1 MKELSM
7 QQLSKVSGGHE
18 DACHCPNGTEV
29 EVGTDGVRISTN
41 NPGVLGQTIYDTW
54 AGTVDAT
61 SRIGEDSG
69 IFPAIQSASDAIGSA
84 HDRAVDRVS
93 RWIEAATTSFFQV
106 RP

>member
-1 MKELSM
+1 MNELNP
-7 QQLSKVSGGHE
+7 QQISLVSGGNGNE
-18 DACHCPNGTEV
+18 CHCPDNTEV
-29 EVGTDGVRISTN
+29 RVGVGTISVSTN
-41 NPGVLGQTIYDTW
+41 NPNRLGQAIYDTW

-93 RWIEAATTSFFQV
+93 RWMEAATTSFLRV
-106 RP
+106 DP